1 LLQFLCTSLKN
12 DLEKKQKSDIKIKKI
27 ANLELQILVIILS
40 IILSAFFSGMEIAF
54 VSSNKMHIELEKKKE
69 TFLAKI
75 LDKLTENP
83 SKFIT
88 TMLVGNNIALVV
100 YGYFMGELLMPYLN
114 PYITSSFLIL
124 LAQTLISTV
133 IILVTA
139 EFLPKAIFRIYA
151 NEFLKIFAL
160 PAYIFFLLFYVVS
173 EFITFISDFV
183 LRVFF
188 NTKQDNVQLAFTKA
202 ELGNYITEQ
211 LETVN
216 EDDEVDS
223 EIQIFQNALDFH
235 NVRAREAMIPRTD
248 IIAIDVHDTI
258 EVLKELFIETGL
270 SKIMVYKDSLDDI
283 IGYVHVFD
291 LFKNPKSIR
300 SILLPIEVVPETMM
314 INDILNDLTKKQ
326 KSVAIVLD
334 EYGGTS
340 GLITIEDIIEEL
352 FGDIEDEHDLTELL
366 EKRINNREFEFSAR
380 LEVDYVNETYNL
392 TLPKDDAYET
402 IGGLIVDATEKIPQQ
417 DEIIEIE
424 NFQFTIL
431 DVSSSKI
438 EKVYLKVLFKEE

>member
-1 LLQFLCTSLKN
+1 M
-12 DLEKKQKSDIKIKKI
+12 
-27 ANLELQILVIILS
+27 ELQILVILIS

-54 VSSNKMHIELEKKKE
+54 VSANKMHIELEKKKE

-75 LDKLTENP
+75 LNKLTGNP

-100 YGYFMGELLMPYLN
+100 YGYFMGELLMPYLS
-114 PYITSSFLIL
+114 PYIVNGFLIL
-124 LAQTLISTV
+124 LVQTLISTL
-133 IILVTA
+133 IILITA
-139 EFLPKAIFRIYA
+139 EFIPKAIFRIYA
-151 NEFLKIFAL
+151 NEFLKIFAI
-160 PAYIFFLLFYVVS
+160 PAYIFLLLFYIIS
-173 EFITFISDFV
+173 EFIIFISDFI

-188 NTKQDNVQLAFTKA
+188 NTKEDNVQLAFTKA
-202 ELGNYITEQ
+202 ELGNYISEQ

-216 EDDEVDS
+216 ENEDVDS

-258 EVLKELFIETGL
+258 KSLKELFVETGL

-283 IGYVHVFD
+283 IGYVHAFE
-291 LFKNPKSIR
+291 LFKNPKNIR
-300 SILLPIEVVPETMM
+300 SIILPIEFVPETMM

-326 KSVAIVLD
+326 KSVAVVLD
-334 EYGGTS
+334 EFGGTS

-352 FGDIEDEHDLTELL
+352 FGDIEDEHDSIELL
-366 EKRINNREFEFSAR
+366 DKKINDREFELSAR
-380 LEVDYVNETYNL
+380 LEVDFVNEAYNL
-392 TLPKDDAYET
+392 TLPKGDAYET
-402 IGGLIVDATEKIPQQ
+402 IGGLIVNSIENIPQQ
-417 DEIIEIE
+417 GEIINIE

-431 DVSSSKI
+431 EVSSSKI
-438 EKVYLKVLFKEE
+438 EKVYLKVLFKEQ

>member
-1 LLQFLCTSLKN
+1 
-12 DLEKKQKSDIKIKKI
+12 LEFK
-27 ANLELQILVIILS
+27 ILVILISIL
-40 IILSAFFSGMEIAF
+40 LSAFFSGMEIAF
-54 VSSNKMHIELEKKKE
+54 VSANKMHIELEKKKE

-75 LDKLTENP
+75 LNKLTQNP

-100 YGYFMGELLMPYLN
+100 YGYFMGKVLMPYLT
-114 PYITSSFLIL
+114 PYVSNEFFIL
-124 LAQTLISTV
+124 LIQTLISTL

-139 EFLPKAIFRIYA
+139 EFLPKAIFSIYA
-151 NEFLKIFAL
+151 NEFLKIFAF
-160 PAYIFFLLFYVVS
+160 PAYLFFLLFYVIS
-173 EFITFISDFV
+173 EFIIFISDFV

-188 NTKQDNVQLAFTKA
+188 NTKQDTVQLAFTKA

-211 LETVN
+211 LETVHESN
-216 EDDEVDS
+216 DVDS

-248 IIAIDVHDTI
+248 IIAIEVHDTI
-258 EVLKELFIETGL
+258 KNLKELFIETGL
-270 SKIMVYKDSLDDI
+270 SKIMVYKDSLDNI
-283 IGYVHVFD
+283 IGYAHVFE

-352 FGDIEDEHDLTELL
+352 FGDIEDEHDTLALL
-366 EKRINNREFEFSAR
+366 EKKINDREFEFSAR

-392 TLPKDDAYET
+392 TLPEDDAYET
-402 IGGLIVDATEKIPQQ
+402 IGGLIVNATENIPQQ
-417 DEIIEIE
+417 REIIEIE

-431 DVSSSKI
+431 EVSSSKI